1 VTPPTLVEAL
11 AEMVAATRR
20 GGLPAE
26 VTASVTQRVLDTL
39 GICVAASG
47 LATSE
52 SIRRFA
58 TSQGGTAEADA
69 VGVPGRLP
77 AALAALVNG
86 TLAHSLDYDDTH
98 LPSVLHPS
106 ASIVPACLA
115 AGQMAGASGRAVVAA
130 AAAGLETCVRLG
142 MAGYD
147 QAAANSVYFDRGQH
161 ATSICGAIGAAGAA
175 ASLLGLDN
183 AAIASAMGIA
193 ASMASGII
201 EANRTGGTV
210 KRVHCGWAA
219 HAGISAARMA
229 QFGITGPPTVLE
241 GRFGFFRAFLGD
253 QWDADA
259 ITDGLGEQWSV
270 PGINFKPYP
279 ANHFTHAGIDAAIAL
294 RGRGVRPQDV
304 RSLTL
309 GVPGPVLHTVG
320 APIEVKRCPETAYQ
334 AQFSGPYTVAAGLIG
349 GHGLGLGLAD
359 FTDELARDPQ
369 RRALMARVDVVED
382 AACSAVFPREFAAVL
397 SCTTTSGEQLTER
410 VMTSRGGARRPL
422 SGPELTAK
430 FTDNVAAV
438 LDDSQIAEVLAAVP
452 ALAADGDVASCLR
465 PLARSLQAE

>member
-1 VTPPTLVEAL
+1 V
-11 AEMVAATRR
+11 R
-20 GGLPAE
+20 
-26 VTASVTQRVLDTL
+26 QRILDTL
-39 GICVAASG
+39 GICVAASP
-47 LATSE
+47 LPTSE
-52 SIRRFA
+52 AIRRLA
-58 TSQGGTAEADA
+58 VSQAGAAQADA
-69 VGVPGRLP
+69 VGVGGRLP

-115 AGQMAGASGRAVVAA
+115 AGQLAGRPGPEVVSAT
-130 AAAGLETCVRLG
+130 AAGLEACVRLG

-161 ATSICGAIGAAGAA
+161 ATSICGTIGSAGAA
-175 ASLLGLDN
+175 ASLLGLD
-183 AAIASAMGIA
+183 ADGIASAMGIA

-219 HAGISAARMA
+219 HAGITAALMA

-253 QWDADA
+253 GWDPDA
-259 ITDGLGEQWSV
+259 ITDGLGERWSV

-294 RGRGVRPQDV
+294 RSRGVRPPDV

-309 GVPGPVLHTVG
+309 GVPGPVLPTVG
-320 APIEVKRCPETAYQ
+320 TPIEVKRAPQTGYQ

-359 FTDELARDPQ
+359 FTDELARDPA
-369 RRALMARVDVVED
+369 RRELMAKVSVVAD
-382 AACSAVFPREFAAVL
+382 TACSEVFPNEFAAVL
-397 SCTTTSGEQLTER
+397 TCVTTSGEEITER

-422 SGPELTAK
+422 SDAELTAK
-430 FTDNVAAV
+430 FTDNVRGALTDEQAAEVIAAV
-438 LDDSQIAEVLAAVP
+438 AALQTGRAV
-452 ALAADGDVASCLR
+452 ADCLR
-465 PLARSLQAE
+465 PLARSLG